1 MQERLIAWVICVK
14 WRHERLNFSSFGE
27 SKKTVPDPY
36 WLFKPN
42 YAFDVRDNLATT
54 VFVRYQFSV
63 WLSSRN
69 SIHNSKKSRERRV
82 NRKMTASMK
91 FLRIPFSQFLFLF
104 FFFVPILVSV
114 LPHIFKAIVRRRK
127 CSSTIWDF
135 FLPRL
140 LFTFLVFRRRQ
151 DASFFPFFA
160 MGEKSRGLTWP
171 TRGNAM
177 FCKSYSR
184 CLKPLSTVY

>member
-104 FFFVPILVSV
+104 FFVPILVSV
-114 LPHIFKAIVRRRK
+114 LPHIFTTIVRRLNAARVFK
-127 CSSTIWDF
+127 ISFSFHDFCSHSSFSDADRMPPF
-135 FLPRL
+135 FLFSL
-140 LFTFLVFRRRQ
+140 W
-151 DASFFPFFA
+151 
-160 MGEKSRGLTWP
+160 EKSHG
-171 TRGNAM
+171 A
-177 FCKSYSR
+177 
-184 CLKPLSTVY
+184 